1 MKYARAMPSPVS
13 PPTTPSNTVGWACIF
28 ALSVIYALAI
38 SHGVVTIDV
47 ARDLYWGQRI
57 VHGDALPLLGPP
69 VGSTTLLSPV
79 WYYIVAAV
87 LSISTSLTAYFALMG
102 LLAASK
108 FLLAYVVGRR
118 WLGSAFGLSLAV
130 ASAVPGVASY
140 QMLGIGHPWFVEMTL
155 WLAAWYAL
163 RLGAESFRLRWAV
176 GLGAAAALAMHA
188 HPTAIVLLPW
198 ALVALAQ
205 LPVHARLRALAASGI
220 AALLVFSP
228 WLLAKL
234 WPTLAANSG
243 ADNVIGPSGIG
254 GSVLGVTG
262 IAQNL
267 LWAQAKNIFDS
278 LLPHA
283 LWGTGF
289 AMAAWSGVLVATV
302 IGMVMAWREQRLRGS
317 LIGAL
322 LSLIWAV
329 VALALLRDHTPFY
342 MAFVALLPLAA
353 LLAVAWVGLLGG
365 AGLGR
370 ALWIAVLLT
379 VIGLHALCAAG
390 LVHIARQGWVDSY
403 LPLHSNMQDTST
415 AVHRES
421 VLAVPTRDA
430 LARWLCVQPAP
441 VSLHGDIGAGF
452 DMGLHH
458 ETDLKCPS
466 EHRQDNSGGA
476 QRAWV
481 GLPLA
486 AWKQAGVHAAHE
498 LGAYGLVPAERV
510 LLPATALAAVSGQRY
525 PPRFDLMLAA
535 ARQPAWSTT
544 AMLPVSSTLIVSNL
558 LPTSPLF
565 TVEARADGV
574 LQAALVTLA
583 NTAIFRCDRCAGLE
597 VQWSVQVRGGL
608 PQAVSMTS
616 VDVRQ
621 QAILQRTTLR

>member
-1 MKYARAMPSPVS
+1 MHYAKAMPRHVS
-13 PPTTPSNTVGWACIF
+13 RQTMPSNTVGWACVF
-28 ALSVIYALAI
+28 VLGAAFALAI
-38 SHGVVTIDV
+38 THGVVTIDV

-69 VGSTTLLSPV
+69 VGSTTLLGPV

-87 LSISTSLTAYFALMG
+87 LSVSGSLTTYFALIG

-118 WLGSAFGLSLAV
+118 WLGSAFGVSLAV

-140 QMLGIGHPWFVEMTL
+140 QMLGIGHPWFVETTL
-155 WLAAWYAL
+155 WLAAWCAL
-163 RLGAESFRLRWAV
+163 RLGAAPDRLRWAM

-198 ALVALAQ
+198 ALIAV
-205 LPVHARLRALAASGI
+205 ARLPAPARWRALAASGI

-228 WLLAKL
+228 LLLARL
-234 WPTLAANSG
+234 WPTLAANSA
-243 ADNVIGPSGIG
+243 ADNATGPSGIG
-254 GSVLGVTG
+254 GSLLGIEG
-262 IAQNL
+262 ITQNL
-267 LWAQAKNIFDS
+267 VWTQAKNIFDS

-283 LWGTGF
+283 LWAPGLAIT
-289 AMAAWSGVLVATV
+289 AWSGVLVATV
-302 IGMVMAWREQRLRGS
+302 VGMLMAWRDQRLRGT

-322 LSLIWAV
+322 LSLLWTV

-353 LLAVAWVGLLGG
+353 LLAVAWVGLLSG
-365 AGLGR
+365 AGRLR
-370 ALWIAVLLT
+370 RSLWSAVLLA
-379 VIGLHALCAAG
+379 VIGLHALTSAG
-390 LVHIARQGWVDSY
+390 LVNIARDGWVDSY

-421 VLAVPTRDA
+421 VLAVPTADA
-430 LARWLCVQPAP
+430 LAGWLCAQSEP

-458 ETDLKCPS
+458 ETDLKCLS
-466 EHRQDNSGGA
+466 QHRQDDSGGA
-476 QRAWV
+476 HRAYV
-481 GLPLA
+481 GLPRA
-486 AWKQAGVHAAHE
+486 VWQQAGIHAVHDI
-498 LGAYGLVPAERV
+498 GAYGLVPAERV
-510 LLPATALAAVSGQRY
+510 LLPATALTAVSGQRY

-535 ARQPAWSTT
+535 ARQAAWSTT
-544 AMLPVSSTLIVSNL
+544 ATLPVSSTLIVSSL
-558 LPTSPLF
+558 LPTSQLF

-574 LQAALVTLA
+574 PQAALVTLA
-583 NTAIFRCDRCAGLE
+583 NTAIFRCDGCVGPT

-608 PQAVSMTS
+608 PQAVSMTA
-616 VDVRQ
+616 VAARK
-621 QAILQRTTLR
+621 